1 LERNVLS
8 HCLLVQLIYVFAHFH
23 PNTMEGKSV
32 LRQQVTGLKYL

>member
-1 LERNVLS
+1 MF
-8 HCLLVQLIYVFAHFH
+8 FAHFH